1 MNKKDNPRSRF
12 AQMMLLRAGSTIAS
26 NGSSERSTP
35 SVPYEAVAAAS
46 RNWLLIPVVRG
57 IANQP
62 IGIDRATSDLT
73 QRMGQRFSRLP
84 MGSFDGSTVRSGR
97 SGGRCLCRPRNC
109 TSSCRYGVCPET
121 LRAYTGGKML
131 AFFRFPSDL
140 RVREEGTVELAP
152 GLVVRGEGEL
162 VVLPS
167 GENWPDMDAWVLEA
181 PEWLR
186 ICAFEP
192 DDEEAVA

>member
-1 MNKKDNPRSRF
+1 MVALEADAYVGLAT
-12 AQMMLLRAGSTIAS
+12 AQALADM
-26 NGSSERSTP
+26 E
-35 SVPYEAVAAAS
+35 
-46 RNWLLIPVVRG
+46 
-57 IANQP
+57 
-62 IGIDRATSDLT
+62 
-73 QRMGQRFSRLP
+73 
-84 MGSFDGSTVRSGR
+84 
-97 SGGRCLCRPRNC
+97 
-109 TSSCRYGVCPET
+109 CPET